1 MTQHISHGAS
11 ARGGGGAAAAAASA
25 GEKYA
30 GRHQPRDASDDG
42 EAVLPDTE
50 SFSPASAPQD
60 VHALGDSPAPELA
73 PQRHEGAWDGLRRRA
88 DALLENGFDEVVFV
102 FDAIDQRDP
111 EGHET
116 GIVAGG

>member
-1 MTQHISHGAS
+1 MTQHISRGAS
-11 ARGGGGAAAAAASA
+11 APGGGGAAAAAASA

-73 PQRHEGAWDGLRRRA
+73 PQRHEGAWDGLRRGA
-88 DALLENGFDEVVFV
+88 DALLENGFDEVVFA
-102 FDAIDQRDP
+102 FDAVNRRGP

-116 GIVAGG
+116 GDVAGG

>member
-1 MTQHISHGAS
+1 MTQRVAAS
-11 ARGGGGAAAAAASA
+11 ARAGAAAAAASA

-50 SFSPASAPQD
+50 SISPASAPQD

-73 PQRHEGAWDGLRRRA
+73 PQRHEGAWDGLRRGA

-116 GIVAGG
+116 GVVAGG